1 MIKVE
6 KVSKSYGEFYALTD
20 ISFEIEQGECVIL
33 SGVSGSGKST
43 LLSLIGAFDKPTS
56 GFIEVDGDIISK
68 FPDFHASTYRLKKIG
83 FVFQDFNLISSF
95 SVKENILSATIPL
108 NQSKKETNKRIEE
121 AMSLAN
127 ISHKASQN
135 SSSLSGGEKQRCAI
149 ARALVNNPDILLFD
163 EPTASLDAKSV
174 ESFIKMLET
183 FHQMGKSIILATHD
197 ARLLDL
203 KIKTKI
209 IKLQDG
215 EMIE

>member
-6 KVSKSYGEFYALTD
+6 KVSKSYGEFYALKD
-20 ISFEIEQGECVIL
+20 ISFEIEQGEFVIL
-33 SGVSGSGKST
+33 LGVSGSGKST

-68 FPDFHASTYRLKKIG
+68 FPDFHASTYRRKKIG
-83 FVFQDFNLISSF
+83 FVFQDFNLIASF

-108 NQSKKETNKRIEE
+108 NQSKKETNKRIDD

-149 ARALVNNPDILLFD
+149 ARALVNHPDILLFD
-163 EPTASLDAKSV
+163 EPTASLDSKSV
-174 ESFIKMLET
+174 ESFIEMLET

-203 KIKTKI
+203 KIKTKV

-215 EMIE
+215 EIIV